1 MRRKGAGAEHQKR
14 QVSESQ
20 DSERQIS
27 ASGAAAAEAAI
38 TNRENARQSFEQRGR
53 SLPKLGRSEST
64 TDAIDP
70 GIDGLA
76 VLSAAR
82 IAWPEKRLQDQRD
95 GARI

>member
-38 TNRENARQSFEQRGR
+38 TNREDARQPFR
-53 SLPKLGRSEST
+53 
-64 TDAIDP
+64 
-70 GIDGLA
+70 
-76 VLSAAR
+76 AAR
-82 IAWPEKRLQDQRD
+82 PKSA
-95 GARI
+95 